1 MYSEGFIL
9 ALVGIG
15 SACLGA
21 FLTFILRSRCTKIT
35 CCCCEI
41 QRKVL
46 TPDEIEANVIEVK
59 NTTLQ
64 QNNIP
69 K

>member
-9 ALVGIG
+9 ALVGFG
-15 SACLGA
+15 SGAFGA
-21 FLTFILRSRCTKIT
+21 FLTFILRSRCTTIK

-41 QRKVL
+41 HRQVL
-46 TPDEIEANVIEVK
+46 TNDEVASNTIELRDVNVIK
-59 NTTLQ
+59 
-64 QNNIP
+64 

>member
-9 ALVGIG
+9 ALVGIA
-15 SACLGA
+15 SASLGA
-21 FLTFILRSRCTKIT
+21 FLTFIIRSRCSTIK

-59 NTTLQ
+59 NNTVNK
-64 QNNIP
+64 NNPI
-69 K
+69 

>member
-9 ALVGIG
+9 ALVGIA
-15 SACLGA
+15 SASLGA
-21 FLTFILRSRCTKIT
+21 FLTFIIRSRCSTIK

-46 TPDEIEANVIEVK
+46 TVDEIEANVIEVK
-59 NTTLQ
+59 NNTVNK
-64 QNNIP
+64 NNPI
-69 K
+69 